1 MENRTFLIDNENFSS
16 FEERLYG
23 YTVSDT
29 GDILVDELPERPGD
43 TGLFVMVTKEDGD
56 LVIRQDFCGSFGL
69 FLWEENGRFRISNS
83 FFRLVE
89 SLEGNYHLDQEAIR
103 AFISSEEVPLL
114 YSRTMVK
121 EIRKLDSADVVRINL
136 RTGYLRI
143 EKKEYSYYK
152 RRLSTKEDFEALDSW
167 YFKWVHI
174 IRRLA
179 EKGVPLIEDLSGG
192 MDTRLILSMMFNAS
206 IDINTCLRLQT
217 HTKGNL
223 KKDWEDLRI
232 AKIIAGTYGLNL
244 NSDDAL
250 KEVESDFEKPLT
262 ADLAYRSCLH
272 TSFGSSN
279 LVKYAEKE
287 YDRPVFYLTGI
298 GSTTKGG
305 FDSSVGSVVLDETI
319 NAVKFFDWQDKGITR
334 PWHAIIHGFQYNR
347 WFRDQAKRILTGYDH
362 EASHKATFL
371 YKKCQIEN
379 RDAIKALDWINCN
392 LFSISPF
399 FDSSI
404 FQFDYNPHNS
414 DILWLNTV
422 MLDRYAPELLKF
434 DVQGR
439 HFKEKTKKEARDLN
453 RRFPVKMPE
462 YSPLKGEPVS
472 VKTQILPA
480 EELSKYMED
489 KWSDP
494 DFQSICLKHVSKK
507 TLDWI
512 FAKVDSKKMN
522 VKGKSINSLMAVYEL
537 EKNQN

>member
-1 MENRTFLIDNENFSS
+1 MKNRTFLIDNENFSS

-56 LVIRQDFCGSFGL
+56 LVIRQDFCG
-69 FLWEENGRFRISNS
+69 W
-83 FFRLVE
+83 LVE

-136 RTGYLRI
+136 RTGDLRI

-244 NSDDAL
+244 NSDHAL

-262 ADLAYRSCLH
+262 ADLAYSSCLH

-279 LVKYAEKE
+279 LVIFFESTFANIQS
-287 YDRPVFYLTGI
+287 RVFLDTCFRHVDWKS
-298 GSTTKGG
+298 GS
-305 FDSSVGSVVLDETI
+305 D
-319 NAVKFFDWQDKGITR
+319 
-334 PWHAIIHGFQYNR
+334 H
-347 WFRDQAKRILTGYDH
+347 WFTNWKRI
-362 EASHKATFL
+362 K
-371 YKKCQIEN
+371 
-379 RDAIKALDWINCN
+379 IN
-392 LFSISPF
+392 
-399 FDSSI
+399 
-404 FQFDYNPHNS
+404 
-414 DILWLNTV
+414 
-422 MLDRYAPELLKF
+422 
-434 DVQGR
+434 
-439 HFKEKTKKEARDLN
+439 
-453 RRFPVKMPE
+453 
-462 YSPLKGEPVS
+462 
-472 VKTQILPA
+472 
-480 EELSKYMED
+480 
-489 KWSDP
+489 
-494 DFQSICLKHVSKK
+494 
-507 TLDWI
+507 
-512 FAKVDSKKMN
+512 
-522 VKGKSINSLMAVYEL
+522 
-537 EKNQN
+537 